1 MRPIRLELTGLNSYI
16 DKQVIDFEKLIERGL
31 FGIFGTT
38 GSGKSTILDAI
49 TIAMYGNISRNTK
62 EYINSVC
69 DKAIIS
75 YEFEIG
81 SKNTRRRYIVDRTIA
96 RSKTGTKTSNA
107 RLIEVLNDNTKNVLA
122 DKVVEV
128 NEKVAQVV
136 GLTANDFTRSVVL
149 PQDKFNEFLRLS
161 RADRRDM
168 LERIFNLEKYG
179 RSLGE
184 KVKKRKNLHLQN
196 LKDLKSKLSQYDGI
210 TDEVYNNI
218 NQELVELKK
227 LEKEKNN
234 ALDLAQKSY
243 EESKAVYEE
252 QLKLEKN
259 ELRKNELNLKSSEI
273 KEKIALVENDGNARK
288 VDPYIGSVQNLEKKI
303 NEDSFTVSSLEKKL
317 VILNQELEVI
327 KNRYEKISK
336 IKNEEVP
343 KLSEERIRLQQAIKL
358 EEELVLLDKELK
370 ELKESGIN
378 LNKNKV
384 ELEKVK
390 QESESRKDAVNKSI
404 KEVEGKID

>member
-210 TDEVYNNI
+210 TEEVYNNI
-218 NQELVELKK
+218 NQELIELKK